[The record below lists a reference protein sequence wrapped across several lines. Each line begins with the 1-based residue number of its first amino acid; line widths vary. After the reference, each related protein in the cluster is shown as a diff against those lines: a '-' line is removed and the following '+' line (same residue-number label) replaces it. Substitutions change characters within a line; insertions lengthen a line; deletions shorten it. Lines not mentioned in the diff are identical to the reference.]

1 MSQTATVAHASLDR
15 FRRTIVTSD
24 LHGDLAGFRALL
36 QKSGFSSKD
45 ALVIVGDLLE
55 KGPQSFSLLRAVME
69 LAQGGN
75 VFVLAGN
82 NDLLLSEWGR
92 GEASDEDVWRYLRT
106 RDTSVLMDMARA
118 LEHRWDTLEDVQA
131 LKAAVWAAFQPEL
144 RFLDALPHILDT
156 KQFTFVHAGLGPGPL
171 TEQDYEF
178 CLTAKA
184 FGRQTHRFEKP
195 VIVGHWPCSNYYQ
208 PIVSV
213 APYWNRD
220 TNVLS
225 IDGGNQLNRWGRI
238 NYLVLDGAEPECH
251 GLDLYPKVRAL
262 TPQAASEDPLT
273 LEFPRTLV
281 ELRETGPV
289 ETRCYFPELDREL
302 TISSKQIYSYK
313 GQTYCWNLTTYRL
326 PVQAG
331 DVLSCCALEPQGM
344 LAIRGDTVGYY
355 EGPYEPLPAGCTV

>member
-55 KGPQSFSLLRAVME
+55 KGPQSLGLLRAVME

-156 KQFTFVHAGLGPGPL
+156 EQCTFVHAGL
-171 TEQDYEF
+171 
-178 CLTAKA
+178 
-184 FGRQTHRFEKP
+184 
-195 VIVGHWPCSNYYQ
+195 
-208 PIVSV
+208 
-213 APYWNRD
+213 
-220 TNVLS
+220 
-225 IDGGNQLNRWGRI
+225 
-238 NYLVLDGAEPECH
+238 
-251 GLDLYPKVRAL
+251 
-262 TPQAASEDPLT
+262 
-273 LEFPRTLV
+273 
-281 ELRETGPV
+281 
-289 ETRCYFPELDREL
+289 
-302 TISSKQIYSYK
+302 
-313 GQTYCWNLTTYRL
+313 
-326 PVQAG
+326 
-331 DVLSCCALEPQGM
+331 
-344 LAIRGDTVGYY
+344 
-355 EGPYEPLPAGCTV
+355 

>member
-1 MSQTATVAHASLDR
+1 MSQTATVAYAGLDR

-36 QKSGFSSKD
+36 QKAAFLERCPGHRGRPAGKGAAVSQSASGRD
-45 ALVIVGDLLE
+45 GA
-55 KGPQSFSLLRAVME
+55 GPGRERLR
-69 LAQGGN
+69 
-75 VFVLAGN
+75 LAGN

-118 LEHRWDTLEDVQA
+118 LEHRWDTLEDIQA
-131 LKAAVWAAFQPEL
+131 LKSAVWAAFQPEL

-156 KQFTFVHAGLGPGPL
+156 EQCTFVHAGLGPGPL

-213 APYWNRD
+213 APYWDRD

-251 GLDLYPKVRAL
+251 GVDLYPKVRAL

-273 LEFPRTLV
+273 LEFPRDP
-281 ELRETGPV
+281 GGAPG
-289 ETRCYFPELDREL
+289 DR
-302 TISSKQIYSYK
+302 S
-313 GQTYCWNLTTYRL
+313 R
-326 PVQAG
+326 
-331 DVLSCCALEPQGM
+331 
-344 LAIRGDTVGYY
+344 
-355 EGPYEPLPAGCTV
+355 

>member
-1 MSQTATVAHASLDR
+1 M
-15 FRRTIVTSD
+15 
-24 LHGDLAGFRALL
+24 
-36 QKSGFSSKD
+36 
-45 ALVIVGDLLE
+45 
-55 KGPQSFSLLRAVME
+55 
-69 LAQGGN
+69 
-75 VFVLAGN
+75 
-82 NDLLLSEWGR
+82 
-92 GEASDEDVWRYLRT
+92 
-106 RDTSVLMDMARA
+106 
-118 LEHRWDTLEDVQA
+118 
-131 LKAAVWAAFQPEL
+131 
-144 RFLDALPHILDT
+144 
-156 KQFTFVHAGLGPGPL
+156 
-171 TEQDYEF
+171 
-178 CLTAKA
+178 
-184 FGRQTHRFEKP
+184 
-195 VIVGHWPCSNYYQ
+195 IVGHWPCSNYYQ

-302 TISSKQIYSYK
+302 TIPSKQIYSYK

-355 EGPYEPLPAGCTV
+355 EGPYEPLPTGCTV